1 MTITAM
7 MIQEKIQIPKI
18 VVQIVTI
25 LRNKVGIKKEI
36 VIVINISLTTTLLPK
51 KKATKDLRK
60 NGNKILE
67 VKEKIA
73 TADHRE

>member
-51 KKATKDLRK
+51 KKAIKDLRK